1 MKKLL
6 SEQMQQ
12 PLHRVV
18 DERGV
23 CWLTL
28 NRPHCANALNGEL
41 VQQLSAVLAQ
51 IRNDASIRVLVLS
64 GQGKVFCSGADL
76 QNMQQM
82 AAADMAINQGDAFEL
97 ALLLEDLAS
106 LPVPTLAR
114 INGPAY
120 GGAIGLIA
128 ACDIAIA
135 INTANFAFSEVRL
148 GLVPA
153 VIAPYVIAAIGLR
166 QARRWFLTAQRF
178 DTEQAQSMGLL
189 HQRVSGDELD
199 NAVEQQLELLMMG
212 GPQAQ
217 KRAKQLLNEWLKT
230 SPMAKED
237 TAELLADM
245 RVSQEGREGVD
256 AFLTKRK
263 AGWQP

>member
-1 MKKLL
+1 MMIQ
-6 SEQMQQ
+6 QMTQ
-12 PLHRVV
+12 PLHIRT
-18 DERGV
+18 DDRGV

-41 VQQLSAVLAQ
+41 VQQLSAALAG
-51 IRNDASIRVLVLS
+51 IRADSSIRVLVLS
-64 GQGKVFCSGADL
+64 GQGEVFCSGADL
-76 QNMQQM
+76 KSMQQM
-82 AAADMAINQGDAFEL
+82 AAADIAVNQSDAFEL

-135 INTANFAFSEVRL
+135 SHTASFAFSEVRL

-153 VIAPYVIAAIGLR
+153 VIAPFVLAAMGLR
-166 QARRWFLTAQRF
+166 QARRWILTCQRF
-178 DTEQAQSMGLL
+178 GAEQAQSMGLL
-189 HQRVSGDELD
+189 HQLVSADALDET
-199 NAVEQQLELLMMG
+199 VEQQIQYLLKG

-217 KRAKQLLNEWLKT
+217 RQAKQLLNEWLKN
-230 SPMAKED
+230 SPMAKQD
-237 TAELLADM
+237 TAELLADI
-245 RVSQEGREGVD
+245 RASSEGREGLA
-256 AFLTKRK
+256 AFAEKRSPRWVK
-263 AGWQP
+263 

>member
-1 MKKLL
+1 MQKPL

-12 PLHRVV
+12 PLHRFI

-41 VQQLSAVLAQ
+41 VQQLSAALAQ
-51 IRNDASIRVLVLS
+51 IRSDASIRMLVLS
-64 GQGKVFCSGADL
+64 GQGEVFCSGADL
-76 QNMQQM
+76 QHMQQM
-82 AAADMAINQGDAFEL
+82 AAADMAINQSDAFEL

-135 INTANFAFSEVRL
+135 SNTAKFAFSEMRL

-153 VIAPYVIAAIGLR
+153 VIAPYVIAAVGLR
-166 QARRWFLTAQRF
+166 QARRWFLTAQPF
-178 DTEQAQSMGLL
+178 DAKQAESMGLL
-189 HQRVSGDELD
+189 HQRVSGDGLD
-199 NAVEQQLELLMMG
+199 DAVAQQLELLLKG

-217 KRAKQLLNEWLKT
+217 KQVKRLLNEWLKT
-230 SPMAKED
+230 SPMVKED
-237 TAELLADM
+237 TAELLADI
-245 RVSQEGREGVD
+245 RASQEGREGVD

-263 AGWQP
+263 ARWQR